1 MSVGISSLARAGK
14 GPATV
19 KLPETSVIKVPV
31 SVILDTPKGFQK
43 DTRASAEAQVKAY
56 GITEPVVAWAKGSE
70 LFLLRGANTL
80 QAAKA
85 LAISEV
91 PAVILS
97 VDETAAKAFCK
108 LLNATPKAEKVA
120 PAPAPSIHEE
130 KFRAV
135 KSVKT
140 DLPYY
145 LL

>member
-56 GITEPVVAWAKGSE
+56 GVTEPVVAWAKGSE

-85 LAISEV
+85 LSINEV

-97 VDETAAKAFCK
+97 LDETAAKAFCK
-108 LLNATPKAEKVA
+108 QMNAIPKAEKAA
-120 PAPAPSIHEE
+120 PVPSIHEE